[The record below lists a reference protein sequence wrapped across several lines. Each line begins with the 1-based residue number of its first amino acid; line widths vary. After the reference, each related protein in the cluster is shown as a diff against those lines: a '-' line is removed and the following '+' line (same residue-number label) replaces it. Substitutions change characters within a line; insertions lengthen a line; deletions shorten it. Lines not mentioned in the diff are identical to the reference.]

1 MLKELENIIF
11 KIKTRLLHLGIE
23 LPPSIVNISILKQ
36 LDMDFKQMSISILGK
51 KTDTLFSNA
60 EAVFLA
66 TTAIYYHIR
75 SLNDLFLASKNT
87 LKYIESY

>member
-11 KIKTRLLHLGIE
+11 KIKTRLLHLGVE
-23 LPPSIVNISILKQ
+23 LPPSIMNISVLKQ
-36 LDMDFKQMSISILGK
+36 LDMDFKQKSMCILGK
-51 KTDTLFSNA
+51 KSNILFENA

-66 TTAIYYHIR
+66 TTAIYYPIL
-75 SLNDLFLASKNT
+75 SLKDLMNASKNS

>member
-1 MLKELENIIF
+1 MLKELELIIF

-23 LPPSIVNISILKQ
+23 LPPSIMNISILKQ
-36 LDMDFKQMSISILGK
+36 IDMDFKQMSLTILGMK
-51 KTDTLFSNA
+51 SDILFKNA

-66 TTAIYYHIR
+66 TTAVYYPIH
-75 SLNDLFLASKNT
+75 SLNDLLLASKNT